1 MARRNQLAQLL
12 QEEWN
17 RAPGDVKQL
26 SILEKLGWEPEKSCS
41 GATSST
47 PAPEQVNMALEQPS
61 PQAAPEH
68 KHWVEVYSPGKRDRW
83 SYYRYVW
90 MEGRK
95 LRHRHLPGGNVDSPR
110 AMQLKQRVELAI
122 ASGMKPEAIE
132 ELIKSCQP

>member
-1 MARRNQLAQLL
+1 MARKNKIAQLL

-17 RAPGDVKQL
+17 RAPANVKQL
-26 SILEKLGWEPEKSCS
+26 SILEELGWEPEKTCS
-41 GATSST
+41 GQLLPQAC
-47 PAPEQVNMALEQPS
+47 PEQ
-61 PQAAPEH
+61 
-68 KHWVEVYSPGKRDRW
+68 KHWVETYSPSQRKAY

-90 MEGRK
+90 REKGK

-110 AMQLKQRVELAI
+110 AMQLKERVELAI